1 MFNAADWV
9 KTAKDAGMRYIVF
22 VSKHHDGFT
31 MWDSKLTNYKITA
44 TPFGK
49 DVLREISDECR
60 KQGILFC
67 TYYSI
72 ADWHNPLY
80 ATRHGSDSRSLD
92 SANMPE
98 YIKYMK
104 AQLSELILNYGTN
117 LLWFDGEW
125 EGAWTHE
132 AGMDLYKYCRSLND
146 EFFINNRV
154 DKGRDG
160 MKGKTVS
167 EKYAGDFGT
176 AEQEIGNYD
185 NLHPWESC
193 ITICNQWSWKPND
206 SLKTFK
212 SCMQMLVRSCGGG
225 GNMLLN
231 VSPMPDGRMELRQV
245 NRLKEIGN
253 WMAENGEVFMVRA
266 GGPYNHR
273 MIWFQPG
280 KEIKYSCISW
290 NLTQRHVPCLH
301 HRKSKLISLKTM
313 DGKDVN
319 YSSGTGIS
327 ISIWKALN
335 PVDHILVMELDGP
348 SGDLMI
354 SPCQSMENVRKSIL
368 KIS

>member
-1 MFNAADWV
+1 
-9 KTAKDAGMRYIVF
+9 
-22 VSKHHDGFT
+22 
-31 MWDSKLTNYKITA
+31 
-44 TPFGK
+44 
-49 DVLREISDECR
+49 
-60 KQGILFC
+60 
-67 TYYSI
+67 
-72 ADWHNPLY
+72 
-80 ATRHGSDSRSLD
+80 
-92 SANMPE
+92 
-98 YIKYMK
+98 MK

-146 EFFINNRV
+146 ELLINNRV

-253 WMAENGEVFMVRA
+253 WMAENGESIYGTT
-266 GGPYNHR
+266 GGPYKPSDDMVSTRKGNKIFLH
-273 MIWFQPG
+273 FLEPNPG
-280 KEIKYSCISW
+280 KVSLPAPS
-290 NLTQRHVPCLH
+290 
-301 HRKSKLISLKTM
+301 KSKLISLKTM

-319 YSSGTGIS
+319 YSLGNRNINFNLEG
-327 ISIWKALN
+327 ALN

-348 SGDLMI
+348 SGDLDDI
-354 SPCQSMENVRKSIL
+354 SMPIHGKR
-368 KIS
+368 